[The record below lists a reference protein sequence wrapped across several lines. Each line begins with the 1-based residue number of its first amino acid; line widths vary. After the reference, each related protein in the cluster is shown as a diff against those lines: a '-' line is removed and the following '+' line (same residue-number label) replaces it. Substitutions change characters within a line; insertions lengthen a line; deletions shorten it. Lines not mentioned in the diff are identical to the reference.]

1 MNENTIGKRIQAL
14 RKERGMT
21 QKQLADAVG
30 VTPQAVSKWETDES
44 CPDITALPLLAG
56 TLGVSV
62 DTLLSGAESASGPV
76 LEGVVRDADEAA
88 SSKKEKPY
96 TWVWNAGKVS
106 GIIFGVFILLAG
118 VLLILTKTKPEWFG
132 EIGFWDIIWPSAII
146 FVGLAGCVSRDISGF
161 SLGIVAVGVL
171 FLLKNLG
178 VIEGSVWPIAI
189 AIVLILVGVTTILR
203 QFFKKNKK
211 MKVTR
216 DGKVVYGD
224 GREGKFRSDY
234 NEEGGYVKY
243 NGSFGDDYITCGSD
257 VFTGGEINT
266 SFGDFDIDLKD
277 VREFTDGA
285 ELKATVSFGDLTVH
299 LPKTVRVDLDAA
311 GSFSGK
317 GVKGGPAA
325 DAPYVLRV
333 KAAASFGNFSIEYED

>member
-62 DTLLSGAESASGPV
+62 DTLLSGTESASGPV
-76 LEGVVRDADEAA
+76 LEGVVRDANETA

-96 TWVWNAGKVS
+96 TWVWNAGKIS

-146 FVGLAGCVSRDISGF
+146 FVGLAGCISRDISGF

-189 AIVLILVGVTTILR
+189 AIVLILVGVTTILH
-203 QFFKKNKK
+203 QFFKRKK
-211 MKVTR
+211 KIKRNGNTVYV
-216 DGKVVYGD
+216 DGKD
-224 GREGKFRSDY
+224 GKFRSDY
-234 NEEGGYVKY
+234 SEDGGYIKY
-243 NGSFGDDYITCGSD
+243 KASFGDDNVRFSSD
-257 VFTGGEINT
+257 KFYGGEVNV
-266 SFGDFDIDLKD
+266 SFGDFDVDLTE
-277 VREFTDGA
+277 VREIESGA
-285 ELKATVSFGDLTVH
+285 ELKANISFGDLTIHV
-299 LPKTVRVDLDAA
+299 PKSVRVELETA

-317 GVKGGPAA
+317 GVKGNPAP
-325 DAPYVLRV
+325 DAANVLRV
-333 KAAASFGNFSIEYED
+333 KAAASFADFEIEYED

>member
-76 LEGVVRDADEAA
+76 LEGVVRDAASDEGE
-88 SSKKEKPY
+88 KKNKPY
-96 TWVWNAGKVS
+96 KWDWNAGKVPA
-106 GIIFGVFILLAG
+106 IIFGAFILFAG
-118 VLLILTKTKPEWFG
+118 VLLILMKTKPEWFG
-132 EIGFWDIIWPSAII
+132 EVGFWSLIWPSAII
-146 FVGLAGCVSRDISGF
+146 FVGLSGCFSRDFSGF
-161 SLGIVAVGVL
+161 SLGITAFGVI

-178 VIEGSVWPIAI
+178 VIKGEGIWTIAI
-189 AIVLILVGVTTILR
+189 AIVLIFVGLSVILH
-203 QFFKKNKK
+203 QFFRKRRKN
-211 MKVTR
+211 VNGTVITE
-216 DGKVVYGD
+216 GKN
-224 GREGKFRSDY
+224 GKFRSDY
-234 NEEGGYVKY
+234 NEDGGYIKY
-243 NGSFGDDYITCGSD
+243 NGSFGDDCITCSAD
-257 VFTGGEINT
+257 LFTGGEINT
-266 SFGDFDIDLKD
+266 SFGDFDIDLKG
-277 VREFTDGA
+277 VREFADGA

-299 LPKTVRVDLDAA
+299 LPKKVRVDLDAA